1 MRLDRRIDEF
11 DAFPDR
17 DSELDLPDDLAAMA
31 EQLADDAHR
40 LVACYP
46 PQFGSVREV
55 AAAVANLSPRRERA
69 LRTAWFVGSVG
80 SGLVALGVLVAFVLN
95 GTQQRPAEIPNVAGG
110 ANDSGNQAPNDAAS
124 SLAVAP
130 NASARDLTV
139 PAVSSD
145 AAPPLTPAVLQRGVT
160 GAEMEGLMDLQL
172 IDLAF
177 DTESI
182 EF

>member
-1 MRLDRRIDEF
+1 MRLDRRMDEF
-11 DAFPDR
+11 DSFPER
-17 DSELDLPDDLAAMA
+17 NGELELPDDLAAMA
-31 EQLADDAHR
+31 EQLSDDAHR
-40 LVACYP
+40 LAACYP
-46 PQFGSVREV
+46 PQYGPVREV
-55 AAAVANLSPRRERA
+55 AAAVASVSPRRERA
-69 LRTAWFVGSVG
+69 LRTAWLLGSVG
-80 SGLVALGVLVAFVLN
+80 SGLVALGLLVAFALN
-95 GTQQRPAEIPNVAGG
+95 GNQQPPTEIPTVATG
-110 ANDSGNQAPNDAAS
+110 ANDAANKSLDDAAS

-130 NASARDLTV
+130 DASARDLTV

-172 IDLAF
+172 IDLAL

>member
-1 MRLDRRIDEF
+1 MRLDRRMDEF
-11 DAFPDR
+11 DAFPER

-31 EQLADDAHR
+31 EQLSDDAQR

-46 PQFGSVREV
+46 PQFGPVREV
-55 AAAVANLSPRRERA
+55 ASAVASVSPKREPA
-69 LRTAWFVGSVG
+69 LRTAWLFGAVG
-80 SGLVALGVLVAFVLN
+80 SGLVALALLVVFALN
-95 GTQQRPAEIPNVAGG
+95 SNQPRPAEIPSVAS
-110 ANDSGNQAPNDAAS
+110 ANDAGNQAMDDAAG

-130 NASARDLTV
+130 RASDRNLAA
-139 PAVSSD
+139 PAPSSD
-145 AAPPLTPAVLQRGVT
+145 AASPLGPAVLQRGVT